1 MLTTRSEDPRRTR
14 AVRVVIASG
23 EPLFG
28 EAMGR
33 AIRQCARLQLAGEAT
48 EGRGALGLVRALAPE
63 VAVLGPALGDLDGDR
78 ILDLVALEKLPT
90 RLVFVGDRLDQ
101 AAAYERLG
109 KGAACL
115 LTTVTGPEAL
125 CDAILT
131 AAAGDVFLAREV
143 HPVLASEIRLRTS
156 DDRPV
161 LSVREREV
169 LHRLAAGE
177 RGPAMARALHLSE
190 STVKTHLHH
199 LYDKL
204 EVSDRAA
211 AVAVAMR
218 RGLLD

>member
-1 MLTTRSEDPRRTR
+1 MLSTRSEDPHRTR

-28 EAMGR
+28 DAMGR
-33 AIRQCARLQLAGEAT
+33 AVRQCARLQLAGEAT
-48 EGRGALGLVRALAPE
+48 EGRAALDLVRALAPD

-78 ILDLVALEKLPT
+78 ILDLVALESVPT

-101 AAAYERLG
+101 AVAYERLG

-115 LTTVTGPEAL
+115 LTTVTRAEEL

-161 LSVREREV
+161 LSAREREV
-169 LHRLAAGE
+169 LRRLAAGE
-177 RGPAMARALHLSE
+177 RVPEMARAMHLAE

-204 EVSDRAA
+204 DVSDRAA

>member
-1 MLTTRSEDPRRTR
+1 MFSTRSEDPRRTR

-48 EGRGALGLVRALAPE
+48 EGRAALDLLRALAPE

-78 ILDLVALEKLPT
+78 ILDLLALENVPT

-101 AAAYERLG
+101 GVAYDRLG

-115 LTTVTGPEAL
+115 LTTVACAEEL

-156 DDRPV
+156 DNRPV
-161 LSVREREV
+161 LSAREREV
-169 LHRLAAGE
+169 LRRLAAGE
-177 RGPAMARALHLSE
+177 RVPAMARAMHLSE

-199 LYDKL
+199 LYAKL

-211 AVAVAMR
+211 AVAAAMR